1 MEALRDFEWNI
12 NYLQWLLNSKINQ
25 AVSFPV
31 QDSVRTARSEE
42 QRIVFLEGEVLTFG
56 GVSRGQVISVLTA
69 TGIPS
74 DAYELTVDGPPL
86 YFCSSINRPDVEF
99 AAPYLLR
106 EEDLPYGFA
115 GPNGTFQF
123 SSPEIEK
130 LRRAE
135 GPVEL
140 DDVYT
145 YFCDSWNYPAP
156 ITYDLCKT
164 WEKNNDNRGWIETQS
179 LGWVRGSTKP
189 ETLANLDAGKNA
201 GVIVK
206 NGPDTVYRDFT
217 TNIEVFKEMVRKQTE
232 GSEFYPISTIVGG
245 LSSNSNPRPP
255 ILGWK
260 YGPFNTLAG
269 HEMRSDLLQ
278 MPTGQRE
285 SFEVNPGPQQPYRGG
300 EGVYPVVLV
309 EFLRDVNVIF

>member
-25 AVSFPV
+25 ALYSPV
-31 QDSVRTARSEE
+31 QGFARASRAAE

-56 GVSRGQVISVLTA
+56 GVSGEQVISVLVA

-74 DAYELTVDGPPL
+74 DAYELTVEGPPL

-99 AAPYLLR
+99 AAPYLLK

-115 GPNGTFQF
+115 GPGGTFQF

-135 GPVEL
+135 GPVEV
-140 DDVYT
+140 DGVYT
-145 YFCDSWNYPAP
+145 FFGDWADGIS
-156 ITYDLCKT
+156 YDLCKL
-164 WEKNNDNRGWIETQS
+164 WEKNNDSRGWIETQS
-179 LGWVRGSTKP
+179 LGWVRGSTKS
-189 ETLANLDAGKNA
+189 EVLANLEAGKNA
-201 GVIVK
+201 GVVVR
-206 NGPDTVYRDFT
+206 GGSDTVYRDYT
-217 TNIEVFKEMVRKQTE
+217 TDIEAFKEMVRKQTE

-278 MPTGQRE
+278 MPTRQLE
-285 SFEVNPGPQQPYRGG
+285 SFEVNPGPQQPYSGG

>member
-25 AVSFPV
+25 ALYSPV
-31 QDSVRTARSEE
+31 QGFARASRAAE

-69 TGIPS
+69 TGIPAE
-74 DAYELTVDGPPL
+74 AYELTVDGPPL
-86 YFCSSINRPDVEF
+86 YFCSSFDRPDVEF

-135 GPVEL
+135 RPVEL
-140 DDVYT
+140 DGVYT
-145 YFCDSWNYPAP
+145 YFGDFWDYPAH
-156 ITYDLCKT
+156 ITYNLCKI
-164 WEKNNDNRGWIETQS
+164 WEKNNDNRGWIETLA
-179 LGWVRGSTKP
+179 LGWVPGSTKP
-189 ETLANLDAGKNA
+189 EVLANLDAGKNA
-201 GVIVK
+201 GVIVRD
-206 NGPDTVYRDFT
+206 GPDTIYRDYT
-217 TNIEVFKEMVRKQTE
+217 TNIEAFKEVIRKQTE
-232 GSEFYPISTIVGG
+232 GSDFYPGSTVVGG
-245 LSSNSNPRPP
+245 LSSNSEPRPP

-260 YGPFNTLAG
+260 FGPFNTMGGREIRA
-269 HEMRSDLLQ
+269 DLLQ
-278 MPTGQRE
+278 MPMWQRE
-285 SFEVNPGPQQPYRGG
+285 GFEVNPGLQQPYKGG

>member
-25 AVSFPV
+25 ALYSPV
-31 QDSVRTARSEE
+31 QGFARASRAAE

-56 GVSRGQVISVLTA
+56 GVSGEQVISVLVA

-74 DAYELTVDGPPL
+74 DAYELTVEGPPL

-115 GPNGTFQF
+115 GPDGTFQF

-130 LRRAE
+130 LQRPAN
-135 GPVEL
+135 PVEV
-140 DDVYT
+140 DGVYA
-145 YFCDSWNYPAP
+145 FFGDWADGIS
-156 ITYDLCKT
+156 YDLCKL
-164 WEKNNDNRGWIETQS
+164 WEKNNDNRGWIEIKS
-179 LGWVRGSTKP
+179 LGWVQGTTKS
-189 ETLANLDAGKNA
+189 EVLANLEAGKNA
-201 GVIVK
+201 GVVVR
-206 NGPDTVYRDFT
+206 NGPDTVYRDYT
-217 TNIEVFKEMVRKQTE
+217 TNIEAFKEMVRKQTE
-232 GSEFYPISTIVGG
+232 GSDFSPISTIVGG

-255 ILGWK
+255 VLGWK
-260 YGPFNTLAG
+260 YSLRNSKGGYA
-269 HEMRSDLLQ
+269 MSADLLQ
-278 MPTGQRE
+278 MPTGQLE

>member
-25 AVSFPV
+25 ALYSPV
-31 QDSVRTARSEE
+31 QGFARASRAAE

-56 GVSRGQVISVLTA
+56 GVSRGQVLSVLTA

-74 DAYELTVDGPPL
+74 EAYELTVDGPPL
-86 YFCSSINRPDVEF
+86 YFCSSFNRPDVEF

-130 LRRAE
+130 LRKPTN
-135 GPVEL
+135 PVEV
-140 DDVYT
+140 DDVYAFFGD
-145 YFCDSWNYPAP
+145 YVDAQDPV
-156 ITYDLCKT
+156 TYDLCKL
-164 WEKNNDNRGWIETQS
+164 WEKQNNSRGWIEVQS
-179 LGWVRGSTKP
+179 LGWVQGTTKS
-189 ETLANLDAGKNA
+189 EVLANLEVGKNA
-201 GVIVK
+201 GVVVR
-206 NGPDTVYRDFT
+206 NGPDTVYRDYT
-217 TNIEVFKEMVRKQTE
+217 TNIEAFKEMVRKQTE
-232 GSEFYPISTIVGG
+232 GSEFYPINTIVGG

-260 YGPFNTLAG
+260 YSIRQGKGDYT
-269 HEMRSDLLQ
+269 MYSDLLQ
-278 MPTGQRE
+278 MPTRQLE

>member
-25 AVSFPV
+25 ALYSPV
-31 QDSVRTARSEE
+31 QGFARASRAAE
-42 QRIVFLEGEVLTFG
+42 QRIVFLEGEVLIFG

-74 DAYELTVDGPPL
+74 EAYELTVDGPPL
-86 YFCSSINRPDVEF
+86 YFCSSFNRPDVEF
-99 AAPYLLR
+99 AVPYLLR

-115 GPNGTFQF
+115 GPDGTFQF

-140 DDVYT
+140 DGVYI
-145 YFCDSWNYPAP
+145 YFADAWDYPAH

-164 WEKNNDNRGWIETQS
+164 WEKNNDNRGWIETRS
-179 LGWVRGSTKP
+179 IGWVQGSTKS
-189 ETLANLDAGKNA
+189 EVLANLDAGKHA
-201 GVIVK
+201 GVIVR

-217 TNIEVFKEMVRKQTE
+217 TNIEVYKEMIRKQTE

-245 LSSNSNPRPP
+245 LSSNNNPRPP
-255 ILGWK
+255 VIGWK
-260 YGPFNTLAG
+260 FGPINSVAG
-269 HEMRSDLLQ
+269 REICSDLLQ
-278 MPTGQRE
+278 MPMWQRE
-285 SFEVNPGPQQPYRGG
+285 GFEVNPGPQQPYRGG

>member
-25 AVSFPV
+25 ALYSPV
-31 QDSVRTARSEE
+31 QGFARASRAAE

-56 GVSRGQVISVLTA
+56 GVSGEQVISVLVA

-74 DAYELTVDGPPL
+74 DAYELTVEGPPL

-115 GPNGTFQF
+115 GPGGTFQF

-135 GPVEL
+135 GPVEV

-145 YFCDSWNYPAP
+145 FFGDWADGIS
-156 ITYDLCKT
+156 YDLCKL

-189 ETLANLDAGKNA
+189 EVLANLDAGKNA

-217 TNIEVFKEMVRKQTE
+217 TNIEAFKEMVRKQTE

-255 ILGWK
+255 VLGWK
-260 YGPFNTLAG
+260 YSLRNSKGGYTMYA
-269 HEMRSDLLQ
+269 DLLQ
-278 MPTGQRE
+278 MPTRQLE
-285 SFEVNPGPQQPYRGG
+285 SFEVNPSPQQPYSGG

-309 EFLRDVNVIF
+309 EFLRDVNIIF

>member
-25 AVSFPV
+25 ALYSPV
-31 QDSVRTARSEE
+31 QGFARASRAAE

-56 GVSRGQVISVLTA
+56 GVSGEQVISVLVA

-74 DAYELTVDGPPL
+74 DAYELTVEGPPL

-115 GPNGTFQF
+115 GPGGTFQF

-135 GPVEL
+135 GPVEV
-140 DDVYT
+140 DGVYT
-145 YFCDSWNYPAP
+145 FFGDWADGIS
-156 ITYDLCKT
+156 YDLCKR
-164 WEKNNDNRGWIETQS
+164 WEKNNDSRGWIETLS
-179 LGWVRGSTKP
+179 LGWVRGSTKS
-189 ETLANLDAGKNA
+189 EVLANLEAGKNA
-201 GVIVK
+201 GVVVR
-206 NGPDTVYRDFT
+206 NGPDTVYRDYT
-217 TNIEVFKEMVRKQTE
+217 TNIEAFKERVRKQTE
-232 GSEFYPISTIVGG
+232 GSDFYPISTIVGG
-245 LSSNSNPRPP
+245 LSSNSDPRPP
-255 ILGWK
+255 VLGWK
-260 YGPFNTLAG
+260 YSLRNSKGGYATYA
-269 HEMRSDLLQ
+269 DLLQ
-278 MPTGQRE
+278 MPTRQLE
-285 SFEVNPGPQQPYRGG
+285 SFEVNPGPQQPYSGG

>member
-25 AVSFPV
+25 ALYSPV
-31 QDSVRTARSEE
+31 QGFARASRAAE

-56 GVSRGQVISVLTA
+56 GVSGEQVISVLVA

-74 DAYELTVDGPPL
+74 DAYELTVEGPPL

-99 AAPYLLR
+99 AAPYLLK

-115 GPNGTFQF
+115 GPGGTFQF

-135 GPVEL
+135 GPVEV
-140 DDVYT
+140 DGVYT
-145 YFCDSWNYPAP
+145 FFGDWADGIS
-156 ITYDLCKT
+156 YDLCKL
-164 WEKNNDNRGWIETQS
+164 WEKNNDSRGWIETQS
-179 LGWVRGSTKP
+179 LGWVRGSTKS
-189 ETLANLDAGKNA
+189 EVLANLEAGKNA
-201 GVIVK
+201 GVVVR
-206 NGPDTVYRDFT
+206 NGPDTVYRDYT
-217 TNIEVFKEMVRKQTE
+217 TNIEAFKEMVRKQTE

-255 ILGWK
+255 VLGWK
-260 YGPFNTLAG
+260 YSLRNSKGGYTMYA
-269 HEMRSDLLQ
+269 DLLQ
-278 MPTGQRE
+278 MPTRQLE
-285 SFEVNPGPQQPYRGG
+285 SFEVNPGPQQPYSGG

>member
-25 AVSFPV
+25 ALSFPV
-31 QDSVRTARSEE
+31 QGSARAARSDE

-56 GVSRGQVISVLTA
+56 GVSREQVISVLFA

-115 GPNGTFQF
+115 GPDGTFQF
-123 SSPEIEK
+123 SSPEIDK
-130 LRRAE
+130 LRRPVA
-135 GPVEL
+135 PVEL

-145 YFCDSWNYPAP
+145 FFGNSIGLPWKID
-156 ITYDLCKT
+156 YDLCKT
-164 WEKNNDNRGWIETQS
+164 WERNNDDRGWILTNS
-179 LGWVRGSTKP
+179 LGWVEGTSKS
-189 ETLANLDAGKNA
+189 EILANLDAGKNA
-201 GVIVK
+201 GTISRA
-206 NGPDTVYRDFT
+206 GPDTVYRDYT
-217 TNIEVFKEMVRKQTE
+217 TDIERYKQAVSATTSFR
-232 GSEFYPISTIVGG
+232 GWNGIVGG
-245 LSSNSNPRPP
+245 LQSNNNPRPP
-255 ILGWK
+255 VLGWK
-260 YGPFNTLAG
+260 HTLPNPMGG
-269 HEMRSDLLQ
+269 HRMRADILQ
-278 MPTGQRE
+278 MPARQLER
-285 SFEVNPGPQQPYRGG
+285 FEVNPSPQQPYSGG

>member
-25 AVSFPV
+25 AISFPV
-31 QDSVRTARSEE
+31 QDSARAARSEE

-56 GVSRGQVISVLTA
+56 GVSREQVISVLVA

-74 DAYELTVDGPPL
+74 DAYELTVEGPPL
-86 YFCSSINRPDVEF
+86 YFCSSFNRPDVEF
-99 AAPYLLR
+99 AAPYQLR

-115 GPNGTFQF
+115 GPDGTFQF

-130 LRRAE
+130 LRRPAA
-135 GPVEL
+135 PVEI

-145 YFCDSWNYPAP
+145 FFGDWADGIS
-156 ITYDLCKT
+156 YDLCKR
-164 WEKNNDNRGWIETQS
+164 WEQKNDNRGWIEVHS
-179 LGWVRGSTKP
+179 LGWVQGSTKS
-189 ETLANLDAGKNA
+189 EVLANLEAGKNA
-201 GVIVK
+201 GVIVRT
-206 NGPDTVYRDFT
+206 GSDSVYRDFT
-217 TNIEVFKEMVRKQTE
+217 TNVEAFKDLVRKQTE

-260 YGPFNTLAG
+260 YGLRNSKGGDTMYA
-269 HEMRSDLLQ
+269 DLLQ
-278 MPTGQRE
+278 MPVAQRQR
-285 SFEVNPGPQQPYRGG
+285 FEVNPDPQQPYRGG
-300 EGVYPVVLV
+300 EGVYPVVLI

>member
-25 AVSFPV
+25 ALYSPV
-31 QDSVRTARSEE
+31 QGFARASRAAE

-56 GVSRGQVISVLTA
+56 GVSGEQVISVLVA

-74 DAYELTVDGPPL
+74 DAYELTVEGPPL

-115 GPNGTFQF
+115 GPGGTFQF

-135 GPVEL
+135 GPVEV
-140 DDVYT
+140 DGVYT
-145 YFCDSWNYPAP
+145 FFGDWADGIS
-156 ITYDLCKT
+156 YDLCKL
-164 WEKNNDNRGWIETQS
+164 WEKNNDNRGWIETLS
-179 LGWVRGSTKP
+179 LGWVRGSTKS
-189 ETLANLDAGKNA
+189 EVLANLEAGKNA
-201 GVIVK
+201 GVVVR
-206 NGPDTVYRDFT
+206 NGPDTVYRDYT
-217 TNIEVFKEMVRKQTE
+217 TDIEAFKEMVRKQTE

-255 ILGWK
+255 VLGWK
-260 YGPFNTLAG
+260 YSLRNSKGGYA
-269 HEMRSDLLQ
+269 MYADLLQ
-278 MPTGQRE
+278 MPTRQLE
-285 SFEVNPGPQQPYRGG
+285 SFEVNPGPQQPYSGG

>member
-25 AVSFPV
+25 ALYSPV
-31 QDSVRTARSEE
+31 QGFARASRAAE

-56 GVSRGQVISVLTA
+56 GVSGEQVISVLDA

-74 DAYELTVDGPPL
+74 DAYELTVEGPPL

-115 GPNGTFQF
+115 GPGGTFQF

-135 GPVEL
+135 GPVEV
-140 DDVYT
+140 DGVYT
-145 YFCDSWNYPAP
+145 FFGDWADGIS
-156 ITYDLCKT
+156 YDLCKL
-164 WEKNNDNRGWIETQS
+164 WERNNDSRGWIEVQS

-189 ETLANLDAGKNA
+189 EVLANLEAGKNA
-201 GVIVK
+201 GVVVR
-206 NGPDTVYRDFT
+206 NGPDTVYRDYT
-217 TNIEVFKEMVRKQTE
+217 TDIEAFKEMVRKQTE

-255 ILGWK
+255 VLGWK
-260 YGPFNTLAG
+260 YGLRNSKGGYTMYA
-269 HEMRSDLLQ
+269 DLLQ
-278 MPTGQRE
+278 MPTRQLE
-285 SFEVNPGPQQPYRGG
+285 SFEVNPGPQQPYSGG

>member
-25 AVSFPV
+25 ALYSPV
-31 QDSVRTARSEE
+31 QGFARASRAAE

-56 GVSRGQVISVLTA
+56 GVSGEQVISVLVA

-74 DAYELTVDGPPL
+74 DAYELTVEGPPL

-115 GPNGTFQF
+115 GPGGTFQF

-135 GPVEL
+135 GPVEV
-140 DDVYT
+140 DGVYT
-145 YFCDSWNYPAP
+145 FFGDWADGIS
-156 ITYDLCKT
+156 YDLCKL
-164 WEKNNDNRGWIETQS
+164 WEKNNDSRGWIETQS
-179 LGWVRGSTKP
+179 LGWVRGSTKS
-189 ETLANLDAGKNA
+189 EVLANLEAGKNA
-201 GVIVK
+201 GVVVR
-206 NGPDTVYRDFT
+206 NGPDTVYRDYT
-217 TNIEVFKEMVRKQTE
+217 TNIEAFKEMVRKQTE

-255 ILGWK
+255 VLGWK
-260 YGPFNTLAG
+260 YSLRNSKGGYA
-269 HEMRSDLLQ
+269 MYADLLQ
-278 MPTGQRE
+278 MPTRQLE
-285 SFEVNPGPQQPYRGG
+285 SFEVNPGPQQPYSGG

>member
-25 AVSFPV
+25 ALYSPV
-31 QDSVRTARSEE
+31 QGFARASRAAE

-56 GVSRGQVISVLTA
+56 GVSGEQVISVLVA

-74 DAYELTVDGPPL
+74 DAYELTVEGPPL

-115 GPNGTFQF
+115 GPGGTFQF

-135 GPVEL
+135 GPVEV
-140 DDVYT
+140 DGVYT
-145 YFCDSWNYPAP
+145 FFGDWADGIS
-156 ITYDLCKT
+156 YDLCKL
-164 WEKNNDNRGWIETQS
+164 WEKNNDSRGWIETQS
-179 LGWVRGSTKP
+179 LGWVRGSTKS
-189 ETLANLDAGKNA
+189 EVLANLEAGKNA
-201 GVIVK
+201 GVVVR
-206 NGPDTVYRDFT
+206 NGPDTVYRDYT
-217 TNIEVFKEMVRKQTE
+217 TNIEAFKEMVRKQTE
-232 GSEFYPISTIVGG
+232 GSDFYPISTIVGG

-255 ILGWK
+255 VLGWK
-260 YGPFNTLAG
+260 YSLRNSKGGYA
-269 HEMRSDLLQ
+269 MYADLLQ
-278 MPTGQRE
+278 MPTGQLE
-285 SFEVNPGPQQPYRGG
+285 SFEINPGPQQPYWGG

>member
-31 QDSVRTARSEE
+31 QDSVRAVRSEE

-56 GVSRGQVISVLTA
+56 GVSREQVISVLVA

-74 DAYELTVDGPPL
+74 DAYELTVEGPPL
-86 YFCSSINRPDVEF
+86 YFCSSITRPDVEF

-115 GPNGTFQF
+115 GPGGTFQF

-135 GPVEL
+135 GPVAV
-140 DDVYT
+140 DGVYA
-145 YFCDSWNYPAP
+145 FFGDWADGIS
-156 ITYDLCKT
+156 YDLCKL
-164 WEKNNDNRGWIETQS
+164 WEKNNDSRGWIEVQS
-179 LGWVRGSTKP
+179 LGWVQGTTKS
-189 ETLANLDAGKNA
+189 EVLANLEAGKNA
-201 GVIVK
+201 GVVVR

-217 TNIEVFKEMVRKQTE
+217 TNIEAFKEMVRKQTE
-232 GSEFYPISTIVGG
+232 GSDFYSISTIVGG

-255 ILGWK
+255 VLGWK
-260 YGPFNTLAG
+260 YSLRNSKGGYAMYP
-269 HEMRSDLLQ
+269 DLLQ
-278 MPTGQRE
+278 MPTGQLE

>member
-25 AVSFPV
+25 ALYSPV
-31 QDSVRTARSEE
+31 QGFARASRAAE
-42 QRIVFLEGEVLTFG
+42 QRVVFLEGEVLTFG

-74 DAYELTVDGPPL
+74 EAYELTVDGPPL
-86 YFCSSINRPDVEF
+86 YFCSSFNRRDVEYVT
-99 AAPYLLR
+99 PHLLR
-106 EEDLPYGFA
+106 EEELPYGFA

-130 LRRAE
+130 LRRPE

-145 YFCDSWNYPAP
+145 YFADDWHYPAH
-156 ITYDLCKT
+156 ITYDLCKI
-164 WEKNNDNRGWIETQS
+164 WEKNNDNRGRIEIRS
-179 LGWVRGSTKP
+179 LGWVPGSTKQ
-189 ETLANLDAGKNA
+189 EVLANLDAGKNA
-201 GVIVK
+201 GVIVRD
-206 NGPDTVYRDFT
+206 GPDTVYRNFT
-217 TNIEVFKEMVRKQTE
+217 TNIEAFREMVSKQTE
-232 GSEFYPISTIVGG
+232 GSEFYPISTVVGG

-255 ILGWK
+255 IVGWK
-260 YGPFNTLAG
+260 YGPFNTLGG
-269 HEMRSDLLQ
+269 HEIRANLLQ
-278 MPTGQRE
+278 MPAGQLE
-285 SFEVNPGPQQPYRGG
+285 SFEVNASPQQPYWGG

>member
-25 AVSFPV
+25 ALYSPV
-31 QDSVRTARSEE
+31 QGFARASRAAE

-56 GVSRGQVISVLTA
+56 GVSGEQVISVLVA

-74 DAYELTVDGPPL
+74 DAYELTVEGPPL

-115 GPNGTFQF
+115 GPGGTFQF

-135 GPVEL
+135 GPVEV
-140 DDVYT
+140 DGVYT
-145 YFCDSWNYPAP
+145 FFGDWADGIS
-156 ITYDLCKT
+156 YDLCKL
-164 WEKNNDNRGWIETQS
+164 WEKNNDSRGWIETQS
-179 LGWVRGSTKP
+179 LGWVRGSTKS
-189 ETLANLDAGKNA
+189 EVLANLEAGKNA
-201 GVIVK
+201 GVVVR
-206 NGPDTVYRDFT
+206 NGPDTVYRDYT
-217 TNIEVFKEMVRKQTE
+217 TNIEAFKEMVRKQTE

-255 ILGWK
+255 VLGWK
-260 YGPFNTLAG
+260 YSLRNSKGGYA
-269 HEMRSDLLQ
+269 MYADLLQ
-278 MPTGQRE
+278 MPTGQLE
-285 SFEVNPGPQQPYRGG
+285 SFEINPGPQQPYWGG

>member
-25 AVSFPV
+25 AISFPV
-31 QDSVRTARSEE
+31 QDSARAARSEE

-56 GVSRGQVISVLTA
+56 GVSRGQVISVLVA
-69 TGIPS
+69 TGVPS
-74 DAYELTVDGPPL
+74 DAYELTVEGPPL

-115 GPNGTFQF
+115 GPGGTFQF
-123 SSPEIEK
+123 SSPEIEN
-130 LRRAE
+130 LQRPAN
-135 GPVEL
+135 PVEV

-145 YFCDSWNYPAP
+145 FFGDYVDARDPV
-156 ITYDLCKT
+156 TYDLCKL
-164 WEKNNDNRGWIETQS
+164 WEKQNNSRGWVETKA
-179 LGWVRGSTKP
+179 LGWVQGTTKP
-189 ETLANLDAGKNA
+189 EVLANLEAGKNA
-201 GVIVK
+201 GVVVR
-206 NGPDTVYRDFT
+206 NGPDTVYRDYT
-217 TNIEVFKEMVRKQTE
+217 TNIEVFKDLVRKQTE
-232 GSEFYPISTIVGG
+232 GSEFYPINTIVGG

-255 ILGWK
+255 VLGWK
-260 YGPFNTLAG
+260 YSIRNMKGGYAMNA
-269 HEMRSDLLQ
+269 DLLQ
-278 MPTGQRE
+278 MPAEQLQR
-285 SFEVNPGPQQPYRGG
+285 FEVNPDPQQPYMGG

>member
-25 AVSFPV
+25 ALYSPV
-31 QDSVRTARSEE
+31 QGFARASRAAE

-56 GVSRGQVISVLTA
+56 GVSGEQVISVLGA

-74 DAYELTVDGPPL
+74 DAYELTVEGPPL

-115 GPNGTFQF
+115 GPDGTFQF

-135 GPVEL
+135 GPVEV
-140 DDVYT
+140 DGVYA
-145 YFCDSWNYPAP
+145 FFGDWADGIS
-156 ITYDLCKT
+156 YDLCKL
-164 WEKNNDNRGWIETQS
+164 WEKNNDSRGWIETLS
-179 LGWVRGSTKP
+179 LGWVRGSTKS
-189 ETLANLDAGKNA
+189 EVLANLEAGKNA
-201 GVIVK
+201 GVVVR
-206 NGPDTVYRDFT
+206 NGPDTVYRDYT
-217 TNIEVFKEMVRKQTE
+217 TDIEAFKEMVRKQTE

-255 ILGWK
+255 VLGWK
-260 YGPFNTLAG
+260 FSLRNSKGGYA
-269 HEMRSDLLQ
+269 MYADLLQ
-278 MPTGQRE
+278 MPTRQLE
-285 SFEVNPGPQQPYRGG
+285 SFEVNPGPQQPYSGG

>member
-25 AVSFPV
+25 ALYSPV
-31 QDSVRTARSEE
+31 QGFARASRAAE

-56 GVSRGQVISVLTA
+56 GVSGEQVISVLVA

-74 DAYELTVDGPPL
+74 DAYELTVEGPPL

-115 GPNGTFQF
+115 GPGGTFQF

-135 GPVEL
+135 GPVEV
-140 DDVYT
+140 DGVYT
-145 YFCDSWNYPAP
+145 FFGDWADGIS
-156 ITYDLCKT
+156 YDLCKL
-164 WEKNNDNRGWIETQS
+164 WEKNNDSRGWIETLS
-179 LGWVRGSTKP
+179 LGWVRGSTKS
-189 ETLANLDAGKNA
+189 EVLANLEAGKNA
-201 GVIVK
+201 GVVVR
-206 NGPDTVYRDFT
+206 NGPDTVYRDYT
-217 TNIEVFKEMVRKQTE
+217 TDIEAFKEMVRKQTE
-232 GSEFYPISTIVGG
+232 GSDFYPISTIVGG

-255 ILGWK
+255 VLGWK
-260 YGPFNTLAG
+260 YSLRNSKGGYA
-269 HEMRSDLLQ
+269 MYADLLQ
-278 MPTGQRE
+278 MPTRQLE
-285 SFEVNPGPQQPYRGG
+285 SFEVNPGPQQPYSGG